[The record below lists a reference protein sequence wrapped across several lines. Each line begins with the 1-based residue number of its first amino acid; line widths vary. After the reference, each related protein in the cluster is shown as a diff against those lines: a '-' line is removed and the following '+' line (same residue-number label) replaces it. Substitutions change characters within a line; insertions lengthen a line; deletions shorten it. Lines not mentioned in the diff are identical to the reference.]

1 MFSKT
6 ERKVHFKC
14 EGHRSEIGRR
24 VVTVRIPV
32 RTAGAGAHGGHIRRF
47 LSSSGSCYLDA
58 IKIQVTSSWIE
69 CAVGFFLSSA

>member
-47 LSSSGSCYLDA
+47 LSSSGSYLDA
-58 IKIQVTSSWIE
+58 IKIQVTSFWIE

>member
-14 EGHRSEIGRR
+14 DRSEIGRR

-32 RTAGAGAHGGHIRRF
+32 RTAGAGAHAGHIRRF

-58 IKIQVTSSWIE
+58 IKIQVTSFWIE
-69 CAVGFFLSSA
+69 CAVGFFLSST